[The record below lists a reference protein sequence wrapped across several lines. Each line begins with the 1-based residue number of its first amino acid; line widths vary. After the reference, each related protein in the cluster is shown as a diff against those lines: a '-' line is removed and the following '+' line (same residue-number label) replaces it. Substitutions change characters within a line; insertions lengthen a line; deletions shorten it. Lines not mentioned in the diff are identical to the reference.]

1 VLFRE
6 LKLKRKAKNH
16 LTYTTIAERMSTSV
30 LVNVDHSYSEAAAL
44 LGCSKSTVQRQ
55 TNKLK
60 QSQTHLDK
68 EKTGRPTKFTEEIRV
83 QTKRS

>member
-1 VLFRE
+1 
-6 LKLKRKAKNH
+6 
-16 LTYTTIAERMSTSV
+16 MSLSV
-30 LVNVDHSYSEAAAL
+30 LVNVDHTYSEAATL

-83 QTKRS
+83 QIKRSQKKKAVL